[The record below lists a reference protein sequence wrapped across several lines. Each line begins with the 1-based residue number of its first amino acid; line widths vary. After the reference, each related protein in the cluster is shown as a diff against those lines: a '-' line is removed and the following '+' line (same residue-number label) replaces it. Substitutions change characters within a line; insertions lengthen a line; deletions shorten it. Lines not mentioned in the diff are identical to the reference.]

1 MPEIIQS
8 VHVLAGVFIL
18 SALAILLG
26 FGFRGFCWPKAL
38 RPNDRQAYPHY
49 AQLLRKTPF

>member
-1 MPEIIQS
+1 MLEIIQS

-18 SALAILLG
+18 AALAIFLV
-26 FGFRGFCWPKAL
+26 FGFRGLCWPKAL
-38 RPNDRQAYPHY
+38 WPNDRHAYPHY

>member
-8 VHVLAGVFIL
+8 VHALAGVFIL

-26 FGFRGFCWPKAL
+26 FGFRGLCWPKAL